1 MHTREDEMKRAGLWD
16 RMQGGF
22 SYRTWKKNFVDY
34 TLMPVTGTMF
44 GTIPAV
50 MAEISHFWTDQLV
63 YTVSAKPQ
71 LKKGVEK
78 VVDLV
83 A

>member
-1 MHTREDEMKRAGLWD
+1 MKRAGLWD

-22 SYRTWKKNFVDY
+22 SYRTWKRNFIDY
-34 TLMPVTGTMF
+34 CLMPVTGTMY

-50 MAEISHFWTDQLV
+50 VAEISHFWTDQLV

-71 LKKGVEK
+71 LNREAEKEVEM
-78 VVDLV
+78 